1 MNHKIQK
8 KIFSKK
14 LRKYSNPMVAQRKA
28 HVYLGKSVKLYP
40 ARNTK
45 KKYSVFDPIHQKWVN
60 FGQMGYEDYTKH
72 RDKKRR
78 KNYLTR
84 STHIKGHWKTNKYS
98 PNNLSIKIL
107 W

>member
-60 FGQMGYEDYTKH
+60 L
-72 RDKKRR
+72 DKWDMRIIP
-78 KNYLTR
+78 NIV
-84 STHIKGHWKTNKYS
+84 IKKEE
-98 PNNLSIKIL
+98 KII
-107 W
+107 